1 MLSLIRVK
9 NYAVIDEVEVEFA
22 PGFSVLTGETGAGKS
37 ILVDALG
44 LALGDRADANTVRQG
59 ADRAEISVVFDCP
72 EEHASVVWLR
82 EHGLDDGASCT
93 LRRVINDEGR
103 SRAFVNNQPVT
114 LQDLKTLGGLLL
126 DIHGQHA
133 HQSLLDTANQRE
145 LLDAHGGLED
155 ALADVARKHAE
166 WRGLESR
173 LAARQTAGSERAA
186 QLELLRF
193 QANELEAFAI
203 EPDEPERLHVERDR
217 LANIDRLVGGVSVA
231 LEATYEH
238 DAASAY
244 SLVVRGAH
252 EVAGLVD
259 HDPQLREPAERLAAV
274 EIELREI
281 ASDLG
286 RYRDRIEADPER
298 LEWLEN
304 RLAKMRALARRHGIA
319 EAELPE
325 CSPCCSDGS
334 PSSTIMKR
342 RSARSC
348 SARRTPCRDTSTPP
362 KSCPRRGAG
371 KLQS

>member
-1 MLSLIRVK
+1 M
-9 NYAVIDEVEVEFA
+9 
-22 PGFSVLTGETGAGKS
+22 
-37 ILVDALG
+37 
-44 LALGDRADANTVRQG
+44 
-59 ADRAEISVVFDCP
+59 VFDCP

-155 ALADVARKHAE
+155 ASADVARKHAE
-166 WRGLESR
+166 WRDLESR

-217 LANIDRLVGGVSVA
+217 LANIDRLI
-231 LEATYEH
+231 
-238 DAASAY
+238 AA
-244 SLVVRGAH
+244 
-252 EVAGLVD
+252 
-259 HDPQLREPAERLAAV
+259 
-274 EIELREI
+274 
-281 ASDLG
+281 
-286 RYRDRIEADPER
+286 
-298 LEWLEN
+298 
-304 RLAKMRALARRHGIA
+304 
-319 EAELPE
+319 
-325 CSPCCSDGS
+325 
-334 PSSTIMKR
+334 
-342 RSARSC
+342 
-348 SARRTPCRDTSTPP
+348 
-362 KSCPRRGAG
+362 
-371 KLQS
+371 